1 MKALRTPLITAGL
14 LVGLAAS
21 ALAQMGM
28 EGPSGHAGQ
37 GPHMEK
43 MREHLREHRGQHHL
57 KQLAQLKTQLQ
68 LQPAQEAAWTSFT
81 QAMQPPATPPARP
94 DRSALEK
101 LRTPERIDQM
111 EALHAQRQAE
121 MKQRG
126 EAAKAFYAQLSPEQQ
141 KTFDARS
148 GIYLARDWQEVE
160 IGRAHV

>member
-1 MKALRTPLITAGL
+1 MKALRTPLITTA
-14 LVGLAAS
+14 VLAALAGS
-21 ALAQMGM
+21 ALAQMGTQ
-28 EGPSGHAGQ
+28 GPSGHPGQ
-37 GPHMEK
+37 GPRMEN
-43 MREHLREHRGQHHL
+43 MREHLREHRAQHHL

-126 EAAKAFYAQLSPEQQ
+126 EATKTFYAQLSPEQQ
-141 KTFDARS
+141 KTFDAQT
-148 GIYLARDWQEVE
+148 ARWMARMGGHGQHA
-160 IGRAHV
+160 RHH